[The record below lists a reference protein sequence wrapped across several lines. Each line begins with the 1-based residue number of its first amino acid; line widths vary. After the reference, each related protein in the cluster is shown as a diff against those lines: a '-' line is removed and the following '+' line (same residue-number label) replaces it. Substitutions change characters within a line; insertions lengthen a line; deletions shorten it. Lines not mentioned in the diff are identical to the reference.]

1 MFEIAELGSKLS
13 KADFDREEPTLR
25 TELLRLQ
32 RGITQAK
39 VPVLILIHGLDG
51 AGRGDVLNL
60 LHEWLDARFLLTFAP
75 GEPTEE
81 ERQRP
86 EYWRYWMHLPARGQV
101 AICFGSWY
109 SAPMR
114 ARVYRDCS
122 EAQLDA
128 ALARTKAF
136 EQALVDDGT
145 LVIKFWLHITKKQQ
159 KKRFERIERNPDA
172 PWPVTKQDWKHHRL
186 YSEFRRVASR
196 ALRQTSTADA
206 PWTLIEAGNA
216 RYRDITIVRH
226 LIERMSR
233 RLHAD
238 EQAKAVPPGPAP
250 AANGTRTVLD
260 TLDLSLTLEKSVYE
274 EQLTQAQA
282 RLNRLAR
289 KAFRKPLG
297 AILVFEGWDAAGKGG
312 AIRRVAHALDARNYR
327 IIPIAAPTDE
337 EHAHHYLWRFWRH
350 LPRLGRTTIYDR
362 SWYGRVLVERIESFA
377 SEPEWRRAYHEINDF
392 EEALVEF
399 GIVLCKFWIHISE
412 DEQLRRF
419 QERESKPWKQHK
431 ITAEDYRNRE
441 KWPQYE
447 AAVADM
453 IGQTS
458 TEYAPW
464 TLVEGNDK
472 RFARVKVL
480 RTVCERMEEAFHR
493 RP

>member
-1 MFEIAELGSKLS
+1 VFETAELGSKLS
-13 KADFDREEPTLR
+13 KAEFAQQEPALR

-32 RGITQAK
+32 REITKAK

-60 LHEWLDARFLLTFAP
+60 LHEWLDARYLVTYAP

-86 EYWRYWMHLPARGQV
+86 EYWRYWMHLPARGQI

-109 SAPMR
+109 SAPTR

-122 EAQLDA
+122 AAQFDA
-128 ALARTKAF
+128 ALARAKAF
-136 EQALVDDGT
+136 EQALVEDGT
-145 LVIKFWLHITKKQQ
+145 LVVKFWLHITKKQQ
-159 KKRFERIERNPDA
+159 EKRFERIERNPEA

-186 YSEFRRVASR
+186 YAEFRRVASR

-216 RYRDITIVRH
+216 RHRDITVVRH
-226 LIERMSR
+226 LLERMAR
-233 RLHAD
+233 RLDAA
-238 EQAKAVPPGPAP
+238 QNAGTIAVGPA
-250 AANGTRTVLD
+250 AESTATRTVLD
-260 TLDLSLTLEKSVYE
+260 TLDLSLALDKSAYDE
-274 EQLTQAQA
+274 RLTHAQV

-289 KAFRKPLG
+289 KAFRKSLG
-297 AILVFEGWDAAGKGG
+297 VILLFEGWDAAGKGG
-312 AIRRVAHALDARNYR
+312 AIRRVAHALDARNCR

-337 EHAHHYLWRFWRH
+337 ELAHHYLWRFWRH

-362 SWYGRVLVERIESFA
+362 SWYGRVLVERVEGFA
-377 SEPEWRRAYHEINDF
+377 TEAEWRRAYQEINDF
-392 EEALVEF
+392 EEALVQF
-399 GIVLCKFWIHISE
+399 GIVLCKFWVHISE

-419 QERESKPWKQHK
+419 RERESKPWKQHK

-441 KWPQYE
+441 KWSLYE

-453 IGQTS
+453 VACTS

-472 RFARVKVL
+472 RFARVKVV
-480 RTVCERMEEAFHR
+480 RTACERMEEALHCR
-493 RP
+493 R